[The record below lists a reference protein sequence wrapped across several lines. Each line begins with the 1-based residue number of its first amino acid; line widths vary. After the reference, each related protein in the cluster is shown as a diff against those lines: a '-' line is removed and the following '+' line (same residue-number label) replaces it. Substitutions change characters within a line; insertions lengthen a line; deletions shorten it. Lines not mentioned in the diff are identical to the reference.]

1 MNQKKRIPQFQ
12 EVKSGEIKK
21 LDIPGINIGAIEFN
35 TSGDPVSI
43 AFEAVDGRI
52 LKVTRYST
60 YDARIRVF
68 IDKPPEIETTFQLT
82 GELGP
87 DVYHDETFKERENAE
102 RKMKQLTENFQNA
115 RNLVINEKRVE
126 V

>member
-1 MNQKKRIPQFQ
+1 MKNERIPQFQ
-12 EVKSGEIKK
+12 ELKSDAIRK
-21 LDIPGINIGAIEFN
+21 LDMPGIKIAAIETN

-43 AFEAVDGRI
+43 AFGTADDRI
-52 LKVTRYST
+52 LKVTAYST

-68 IDKPPEIETTFQLT
+68 VDKPPEFETTYQLT

-87 DVYHDETFKERENAE
+87 DVYHDETFKDHEDAE

-115 RNLVINEKRVE
+115 KNLTINEKRVE